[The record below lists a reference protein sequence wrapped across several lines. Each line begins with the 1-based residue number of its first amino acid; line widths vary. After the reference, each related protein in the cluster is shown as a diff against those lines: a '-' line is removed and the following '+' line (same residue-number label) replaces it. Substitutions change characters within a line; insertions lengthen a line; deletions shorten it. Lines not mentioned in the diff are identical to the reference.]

1 MTSVLVTITMSL
13 DGYITG
19 PNDGPGRGLGEGGE
33 RLHYWVFGGP
43 WTYDTEKLGAATGKD
58 KEHLDRMMSSG
69 GAVVGGRGTYD
80 AADAWGGTNPWP
92 VPFFIVTHH
101 PEDEP
106 AGKGF
111 TFVNGVEEAIL
122 RAREA
127 AGGKNVD
134 IMGGADVIRQA
145 LRAGHSTRSGSP
157 SLPSCL
163 AAASASSKDSMSL
176 STSSPSMRRS
186 RSSRRTSGTACSG
199 AGSDLEKG
207 MAR

>member
-1 MTSVLVTITMSL
+1 
-13 DGYITG
+13 G
-19 PNDGPGRGLGEGGE
+19 
-33 RLHYWVFGGP
+33 RLHHRTERRSRPRARRGWRASPLLGVWRP

-145 LRAGHSTRSGSP
+145 L
-157 SLPSCL
+157 
-163 AAASASSKDSMSL
+163 
-176 STSSPSMRRS
+176 
-186 RSSRRTSGTACSG
+186 
-199 AGSDLEKG
+199 
-207 MAR
+207 